1 MSNHGLTADN
11 MMQQFPIALQKDP
24 KTVAL
29 GQAIA
34 KVMESRQDEIDS
46 LRIYT
51 RIDELPEWLLDILAR
66 DFAVDWYDRS
76 YTLEEK
82 RKTIKDSFYVHRH
95 RGTKAAVERAISAI
109 YPNPKVL
116 EWFEYGGDPYHFKL
130 RITVDFAAINE
141 AKHQQVLKK
150 IICYKNLRSHLD
162 SVIYYTETESKACY
176 VAAIPCATTMSYTVL
191 MPGVI
196 EPRAVSAH
204 ACAAGAVSTT
214 RMKTTIALP
223 GTIHAKAVSA
233 QALASGRPAQTYE
246 TVTIKLGGKSL

>member
-82 RKTIKDSFYVHRH
+82 RKTITVAQKRLLKEPFLRF
-95 RGTKAAVERAISAI
+95 IPI
-109 YPNPKVL
+109 PKFWSGL
-116 EWFEYGGDPYHFKL
+116 S
-130 RITVDFAAINE
+130 TAAIRTTSNSVSRLISLQSMRPNISRFCKKSS
-141 AKHQQVLKK
+141 ATKIFGRIWTASFTTRKRSRKRAMLQRFPAPQRCPTRFLCRVLSS
-150 IICYKNLRSHLD
+150 R
-162 SVIYYTETESKACY
+162 
-176 VAAIPCATTMSYTVL
+176 
-191 MPGVI
+191 GQ
-196 EPRAVSAH
+196 SAH
-204 ACAAGAVSTT
+204 TPAPLV
-214 RMKTTIALP
+214 R
-223 GTIHAKAVSA
+223 SA
-233 QALASGRPAQTYE
+233 Q
-246 TVTIKLGGKSL
+246 LG

>member
-51 RIDELPEWLLDILAR
+51 RIDEL
-66 DFAVDWYDRS
+66 
-76 YTLEEK
+76 
-82 RKTIKDSFYVHRH
+82 
-95 RGTKAAVERAISAI
+95 
-109 YPNPKVL
+109 
-116 EWFEYGGDPYHFKL
+116 

-141 AKHQQVLKK
+141 AKHQQVLQK

-162 SVIYYTETESKACY
+162 SVIYYTETEPKACY

>member
-76 YTLEEK
+76 YLVVAVKGWRTVFQRSKGGLFEVYTFDAG
-82 RKTIKDSFYVHRH
+82 RKKQIPQPVRVDVPAHLAGLPADVPLHSLIHAGLSFTCGNASVTGQVIGQVDIIGHFFRVAGDHIVRQRH
-95 RGTKAAVERAISAI
+95 RRQCSPVLGNLRRRVRSRQTVPGLGEFATTSAIS
-109 YPNPKVL
+109 VETL
-116 EWFEYGGDPYHFKL
+116 
-130 RITVDFAAINE
+130 FA
-141 AKHQQVLKK
+141 KYL
-150 IICYKNLRSHLD
+150 
-162 SVIYYTETESKACY
+162 
-176 VAAIPCATTMSYTVL
+176 
-191 MPGVI
+191 
-196 EPRAVSAH
+196 
-204 ACAAGAVSTT
+204 
-214 RMKTTIALP
+214 
-223 GTIHAKAVSA
+223 
-233 QALASGRPAQTYE
+233 
-246 TVTIKLGGKSL
+246 

>member
-1 MSNHGLTADN
+1 MIVGC
-11 MMQQFPIALQKDP
+11 
-24 KTVAL
+24 L
-29 GQAIA
+29 G
-34 KVMESRQDEIDS
+34 D
-46 LRIYT
+46 
-51 RIDELPEWLLDILAR
+51 
-66 DFAVDWYDRS
+66 
-76 YTLEEK
+76 
-82 RKTIKDSFYVHRH
+82 
-95 RGTKAAVERAISAI
+95 
-109 YPNPKVL
+109 
-116 EWFEYGGDPYHFKL
+116 
-130 RITVDFAAINE
+130 
-141 AKHQQVLKK
+141 
-150 IICYKNLRSHLD
+150 ICYKNLRSHLD
-162 SVIYYTETESKACY
+162 SVIYYTETEPKACY

>member
-46 LRIYT
+46 L
-51 RIDELPEWLLDILAR
+51 
-66 DFAVDWYDRS
+66 
-76 YTLEEK
+76 
-82 RKTIKDSFYVHRH
+82 RH

-141 AKHQQVLKK
+141 AKHQQVLQK

-162 SVIYYTETESKACY
+162 SVIYYTETEPKACY

>member
-24 KTVAL
+24 KMVAL

-141 AKHQQVLKK
+141 AKHQQVLQK

-162 SVIYYTETESKACY
+162 SVIYYTETEPKACY

-191 MPGVI
+191 MAGCY
-196 EPRAVSAH
+196 RAAGSQRTRLRRWCGQH
-204 ACAAGAVSTT
+204 NSDENDHCAARNYPRQGCVCTGACIWQT
-214 RMKTTIALP
+214 RADL
-223 GTIHAKAVSA
+223 
-233 QALASGRPAQTYE
+233 
-246 TVTIKLGGKSL
+246 

>member
-24 KTVAL
+24 KMVAL

-141 AKHQQVLKK
+141 AKHQQVLQKSSATK
-150 IICYKNLRSHLD
+150 IFGRIWTASFTTRKRSRKRAMLQRFPAPQRCPTRFLRR
-162 SVIYYTETESKACY
+162 
-176 VAAIPCATTMSYTVL
+176 VL
-191 MPGVI
+191 SSRGQ
-196 EPRAVSAH
+196 SAH
-204 ACAAGAVSTT
+204 TPAPLV
-214 RMKTTIALP
+214 R
-223 GTIHAKAVSA
+223 SA
-233 QALASGRPAQTYE
+233 Q
-246 TVTIKLGGKSL
+246 LG

>member
-141 AKHQQVLKK
+141 AKHQQVLQKSSATK
-150 IICYKNLRSHLD
+150 IFGRIWTASFTTRKRSRERAMLQRFPAPQRCP
-162 SVIYYTETESKACY
+162 TRFLCR
-176 VAAIPCATTMSYTVL
+176 VL
-191 MPGVI
+191 SSRGQ
-196 EPRAVSAH
+196 SAH
-204 ACAAGAVSTT
+204 TPAPLV
-214 RMKTTIALP
+214 R
-223 GTIHAKAVSA
+223 SA
-233 QALASGRPAQTYE
+233 Q
-246 TVTIKLGGKSL
+246 LG

>member
-141 AKHQQVLKK
+141 DKHQQVLQKSSATK
-150 IICYKNLRSHLD
+150 IFGRIWTASFTTRKRSRKRAMLQRFPAPQRCP
-162 SVIYYTETESKACY
+162 TRFLCR
-176 VAAIPCATTMSYTVL
+176 VL
-191 MPGVI
+191 SSRGQ
-196 EPRAVSAH
+196 SAH
-204 ACAAGAVSTT
+204 TPAPLV
-214 RMKTTIALP
+214 R
-223 GTIHAKAVSA
+223 SA
-233 QALASGRPAQTYE
+233 Q
-246 TVTIKLGGKSL
+246 LG

>member
-116 EWFEYGGDPYHFKL
+116 EWFEYGGDPYQSMRPNISRFCKKSSATKIFG
-130 RITVDFAAINE
+130 RIWTASFTTRKRSRKRAMLQRFPAP
-141 AKHQQVLKK
+141 QRCPTRFLCRVLSS
-150 IICYKNLRSHLD
+150 R
-162 SVIYYTETESKACY
+162 
-176 VAAIPCATTMSYTVL
+176 
-191 MPGVI
+191 GQ
-196 EPRAVSAH
+196 SAH
-204 ACAAGAVSTT
+204 TPAPLV
-214 RMKTTIALP
+214 R
-223 GTIHAKAVSA
+223 SA
-233 QALASGRPAQTYE
+233 Q
-246 TVTIKLGGKSL
+246 LG

>member
-1 MSNHGLTADN
+1 M
-11 MMQQFPIALQKDP
+11 
-24 KTVAL
+24 
-29 GQAIA
+29 
-34 KVMESRQDEIDS
+34 
-46 LRIYT
+46 
-51 RIDELPEWLLDILAR
+51 
-66 DFAVDWYDRS
+66 
-76 YTLEEK
+76 
-82 RKTIKDSFYVHRH
+82 
-95 RGTKAAVERAISAI
+95 
-109 YPNPKVL
+109 

-141 AKHQQVLKK
+141 AKHQQVLQK

-162 SVIYYTETESKACY
+162 SVIYYTETEPKACY

>member
-141 AKHQQVLKK
+141 AKHQQVLQKSSATK
-150 IICYKNLRSHLD
+150 IFGRIWTASFTTRKRSRKRAMLQRFPAPQQCP
-162 SVIYYTETESKACY
+162 TRFLCR
-176 VAAIPCATTMSYTVL
+176 VL
-191 MPGVI
+191 SSRGQ
-196 EPRAVSAH
+196 SAH
-204 ACAAGAVSTT
+204 TPAPLV
-214 RMKTTIALP
+214 R
-223 GTIHAKAVSA
+223 SA
-233 QALASGRPAQTYE
+233 Q
-246 TVTIKLGGKSL
+246 LG

>member
-1 MSNHGLTADN
+1 MSTA
-11 MMQQFPIALQKDP
+11 
-24 KTVAL
+24 
-29 GQAIA
+29 AIRTTSNS
-34 KVMESRQDEIDS
+34 VS
-46 LRIYT
+46 
-51 RIDELPEWLLDILAR
+51 
-66 DFAVDWYDRS
+66 
-76 YTLEEK
+76 
-82 RKTIKDSFYVHRH
+82 
-95 RGTKAAVERAISAI
+95 
-109 YPNPKVL
+109 
-116 EWFEYGGDPYHFKL
+116 
-130 RITVDFAAINE
+130 INE
-141 AKHQQVLKK
+141 AKHQQVLQK

-162 SVIYYTETESKACY
+162 SVIYYTETEPKACY

>member
-109 YPNPKVL
+109 YPNPKFWSGL
-116 EWFEYGGDPYHFKL
+116 S
-130 RITVDFAAINE
+130 TAAIRTTSNSVSRLISLQSMRPNISRFCKKSS
-141 AKHQQVLKK
+141 ATKIFGRIWTASFTTRKRSRKRAMLQRFPAPQRCPTRFLCRVLSS
-150 IICYKNLRSHLD
+150 R
-162 SVIYYTETESKACY
+162 
-176 VAAIPCATTMSYTVL
+176 
-191 MPGVI
+191 GQ
-196 EPRAVSAH
+196 SAH
-204 ACAAGAVSTT
+204 TPAPLV
-214 RMKTTIALP
+214 R
-223 GTIHAKAVSA
+223 SA
-233 QALASGRPAQTYE
+233 Q
-246 TVTIKLGGKSL
+246 LG

>member
-76 YTLEEK
+76 YTLE
-82 RKTIKDSFYVHRH
+82 
-95 RGTKAAVERAISAI
+95 RAISAI

-141 AKHQQVLKK
+141 AKHQQVLQK

-162 SVIYYTETESKACY
+162 SVIYYTETEPKACY

>member
-82 RKTIKDSFYVHRH
+82 RKTIKNTVAQKRLLKEPFLRF
-95 RGTKAAVERAISAI
+95 IPI
-109 YPNPKVL
+109 PKFWSGL
-116 EWFEYGGDPYHFKL
+116 S
-130 RITVDFAAINE
+130 TAAIRTTSNSVSRLISLQSMRPNISRFCKKSS
-141 AKHQQVLKK
+141 ATKIFGRIWTASFTTRKRSRKRAMLQRFPAPQRCPTRFLCRVLSS
-150 IICYKNLRSHLD
+150 R
-162 SVIYYTETESKACY
+162 
-176 VAAIPCATTMSYTVL
+176 
-191 MPGVI
+191 GQ
-196 EPRAVSAH
+196 SAH
-204 ACAAGAVSTT
+204 TPAPLV
-214 RMKTTIALP
+214 R
-223 GTIHAKAVSA
+223 SA
-233 QALASGRPAQTYE
+233 Q
-246 TVTIKLGGKSL
+246 LG

>member
-141 AKHQQVLKK
+141 AKHQQVLQKSSATK
-150 IICYKNLRSHLD
+150 IFGRIWTASFTTRKRSRKRAMLQRFPAPQRCP
-162 SVIYYTETESKACY
+162 TRFLCR
-176 VAAIPCATTMSYTVL
+176 VL
-191 MPGVI
+191 SSRGQ
-196 EPRAVSAH
+196 SAH
-204 ACAAGAVSTT
+204 TSAPLV
-214 RMKTTIALP
+214 R
-223 GTIHAKAVSA
+223 SA
-233 QALASGRPAQTYE
+233 Q
-246 TVTIKLGGKSL
+246 LG

>member
-82 RKTIKDSFYVHRH
+82 RKTSRTASMFT
-95 RGTKAAVERAISAI
+95 GTAAQKRLLKEPFLRFIPI
-109 YPNPKVL
+109 PKFWSGL
-116 EWFEYGGDPYHFKL
+116 S
-130 RITVDFAAINE
+130 TAAIRTTSNSVSRLISLQSMRPNISRFCKKSS
-141 AKHQQVLKK
+141 ATKIFGRIWTASFTTRKRSRKRAMLQRFPAPQRCPTRFLCRVLSS
-150 IICYKNLRSHLD
+150 R
-162 SVIYYTETESKACY
+162 
-176 VAAIPCATTMSYTVL
+176 
-191 MPGVI
+191 GQ
-196 EPRAVSAH
+196 SAH
-204 ACAAGAVSTT
+204 TPAPLV
-214 RMKTTIALP
+214 R
-223 GTIHAKAVSA
+223 SA
-233 QALASGRPAQTYE
+233 Q
-246 TVTIKLGGKSL
+246 LG

>member
-82 RKTIKDSFYVHRH
+82 EKPSRTASMFT
-95 RGTKAAVERAISAI
+95 GTVAQKRLLKEPFLRFIPI
-109 YPNPKVL
+109 PKFWSGL
-116 EWFEYGGDPYHFKL
+116 S
-130 RITVDFAAINE
+130 TAAIRTTSNSVSRLISL
-141 AKHQQVLKK
+141 QSMRPNISRFCKK
-150 IICYKNLRSHLD
+150 S
-162 SVIYYTETESKACY
+162 S
-176 VAAIPCATTMSYTVL
+176 ATKIFGRIWTASF
-191 MPGVI
+191 
-196 EPRAVSAH
+196 
-204 ACAAGAVSTT
+204 TT
-214 RMKTTIALP
+214 RKRSRKRAMLQRFPAPQRCPTRFLCRVLSSRGQSAYTPAPL
-223 GTIHAKAVSA
+223 VRSA
-233 QALASGRPAQTYE
+233 Q
-246 TVTIKLGGKSL
+246 LG

>member
-76 YTLEEK
+76 LRKKEK
-82 RKTIKDSFYVHRH
+82 PSRTASMFT
-95 RGTKAAVERAISAI
+95 GTVAQKRLLKEPFLRFIPI
-109 YPNPKVL
+109 PKFWSGL
-116 EWFEYGGDPYHFKL
+116 S
-130 RITVDFAAINE
+130 TAAIRTTSNSVSRLISL
-141 AKHQQVLKK
+141 QSMRPNISRFCKK
-150 IICYKNLRSHLD
+150 
-162 SVIYYTETESKACY
+162 
-176 VAAIPCATTMSYTVL
+176 
-191 MPGVI
+191 
-196 EPRAVSAH
+196 
-204 ACAAGAVSTT
+204 
-214 RMKTTIALP
+214 
-223 GTIHAKAVSA
+223 
-233 QALASGRPAQTYE
+233 
-246 TVTIKLGGKSL
+246 

>member
-1 MSNHGLTADN
+1 M
-11 MMQQFPIALQKDP
+11 
-24 KTVAL
+24 AL

-141 AKHQQVLKK
+141 AKHQQVLQKSSATK
-150 IICYKNLRSHLD
+150 IFGRIWTASFTTRKRSRKRAMLQRFPAPQRCP
-162 SVIYYTETESKACY
+162 TRFLCR
-176 VAAIPCATTMSYTVL
+176 VL
-191 MPGVI
+191 SSRGQ
-196 EPRAVSAH
+196 SAH
-204 ACAAGAVSTT
+204 TPAPLV
-214 RMKTTIALP
+214 R
-223 GTIHAKAVSA
+223 SA
-233 QALASGRPAQTYE
+233 Q
-246 TVTIKLGGKSL
+246 LG

>member
-141 AKHQQVLKK
+141 AKHQQVLQKSSATK
-150 IICYKNLRSHLD
+150 IFGRIWTASFTTRKRSRKRAMLQRFPAPQRCP
-162 SVIYYTETESKACY
+162 TRFLCR
-176 VAAIPCATTMSYTVL
+176 VL
-191 MPGVI
+191 SSRGQ
-196 EPRAVSAH
+196 SAH
-204 ACAAGAVSTT
+204 TPAPLV
-214 RMKTTIALP
+214 RL
-223 GTIHAKAVSA
+223 A
-233 QALASGRPAQTYE
+233 Q
-246 TVTIKLGGKSL
+246 LG

>member
-116 EWFEYGGDPYHFKL
+116 EWLYFS
-130 RITVDFAAINE
+130 R
-141 AKHQQVLKK
+141 
-150 IICYKNLRSHLD
+150 
-162 SVIYYTETESKACY
+162 
-176 VAAIPCATTMSYTVL
+176 
-191 MPGVI
+191 
-196 EPRAVSAH
+196 
-204 ACAAGAVSTT
+204 
-214 RMKTTIALP
+214 LP
-223 GTIHAKAVSA
+223 
-233 QALASGRPAQTYE
+233 
-246 TVTIKLGGKSL
+246 

>member
-141 AKHQQVLKK
+141 AKHQQVLQKSSATK
-150 IICYKNLRSHLD
+150 IFGRIWTASF
-162 SVIYYTETESKACY
+162 
-176 VAAIPCATTMSYTVL
+176 
-191 MPGVI
+191 
-196 EPRAVSAH
+196 
-204 ACAAGAVSTT
+204 TT
-214 RMKTTIALP
+214 RKRSRKRAMLQRFPAPQRCPTRFLCRVLSSRGQSARTPAPL
-223 GTIHAKAVSA
+223 VRSA
-233 QALASGRPAQTYE
+233 Q
-246 TVTIKLGGKSL
+246 LG

>member
-141 AKHQQVLKK
+141 AKHSRFCKKSSATKIFGRIWTASFTTRKRSRKRAMLQRFPAPQRCPTRFLCRVLSS
-150 IICYKNLRSHLD
+150 R
-162 SVIYYTETESKACY
+162 
-176 VAAIPCATTMSYTVL
+176 
-191 MPGVI
+191 GQ
-196 EPRAVSAH
+196 SAH
-204 ACAAGAVSTT
+204 TPAPLV
-214 RMKTTIALP
+214 R
-223 GTIHAKAVSA
+223 SA
-233 QALASGRPAQTYE
+233 Q
-246 TVTIKLGGKSL
+246 LG

>member
-1 MSNHGLTADN
+1 MST
-11 MMQQFPIALQKDP
+11 
-24 KTVAL
+24 
-29 GQAIA
+29 
-34 KVMESRQDEIDS
+34 
-46 LRIYT
+46 
-51 RIDELPEWLLDILAR
+51 
-66 DFAVDWYDRS
+66 
-76 YTLEEK
+76 
-82 RKTIKDSFYVHRH
+82 
-95 RGTKAAVERAISAI
+95 
-109 YPNPKVL
+109 
-116 EWFEYGGDPYHFKL
+116 
-130 RITVDFAAINE
+130 AAIRTTSNSVSRLISL
-141 AKHQQVLKK
+141 QSMRPNISRFCKK

-162 SVIYYTETESKACY
+162 SVIYYTETEPKACY

>member
-141 AKHQQVLKK
+141 AKHQQVLQK
-150 IICYKNLRSHLD
+150 IICYKNLRAHLD
-162 SVIYYTETESKACY
+162 SVI
-176 VAAIPCATTMSYTVL
+176 
-191 MPGVI
+191 
-196 EPRAVSAH
+196 
-204 ACAAGAVSTT
+204 STT
-214 RMKTTIALP
+214 RKRSRKRAMLQRFPAPQRCPTRFLCRVLSSRGQSAHTPAP
-223 GTIHAKAVSA
+223 MVRSA
-233 QALASGRPAQTYE
+233 Q
-246 TVTIKLGGKSL
+246 LG

>member
-141 AKHQQVLKK
+141 AKHQQVLQKSSATK
-150 IICYKNLRSHLD
+150 IFGRIWTASFTTRKRSRKRAMLQRFPAPQRCP
-162 SVIYYTETESKACY
+162 TRFLCR
-176 VAAIPCATTMSYTVL
+176 VL
-191 MPGVI
+191 SSRGQ
-196 EPRAVSAH
+196 SAH
-204 ACAAGAVSTT
+204 TPAPLV
-214 RMKTTIALP
+214 R
-223 GTIHAKAVSA
+223 SA
-233 QALASGRPAQTYE
+233 Q
-246 TVTIKLGGKSL
+246 LG

>member
-1 MSNHGLTADN
+1 MSNHALTADN

-51 RIDELPEWLLDILAR
+51 RIDELPEGLLDILAR

-109 YPNPKVL
+109 YPNPKVM
-116 EWFEYGGDPYHFKL
+116 EWFEYNGAPYHFKL

-141 AKHQQVLKK
+141 TKHRQVLQK
-150 IICYKNLRSHLD
+150 IISYKNLRSHLD
-162 SVIYYTETESKACY
+162 SIIYFTEIPPTECYIAAVPYT
-176 VAAIPCATTMSYTVL
+176 AAMSYTVQLPGIIEPLAIKAIGCASGTVSRTL
-191 MPGVI
+191 MATTVEVPGVI
-196 EPRAVSAH
+196 GPQS
-204 ACAAGAVSTT
+204 
-214 RMKTTIALP
+214 IN
-223 GTIHAKAVSA
+223 
-233 QALASGRPAQTYE
+233 AQTLVTGHFAHSYE
-246 TVTIKLGGKSL
+246 TITIKIGGKIS

>member
-66 DFAVDWYDRS
+66 DFAVDWYDKS

-141 AKHQQVLKK
+141 AKHQQVLQKSSATK
-150 IICYKNLRSHLD
+150 IFGRIWTASFTTRKRSRKRAMLQRFPAPQRCP
-162 SVIYYTETESKACY
+162 TRFLCR
-176 VAAIPCATTMSYTVL
+176 VL
-191 MPGVI
+191 SSRGQ
-196 EPRAVSAH
+196 SAH
-204 ACAAGAVSTT
+204 TPAPLV
-214 RMKTTIALP
+214 R
-223 GTIHAKAVSA
+223 SA
-233 QALASGRPAQTYE
+233 Q
-246 TVTIKLGGKSL
+246 LG

>member
-24 KTVAL
+24 KMVAL

-141 AKHQQVLKK
+141 AKHQQVLQKSSATK
-150 IICYKNLRSHLD
+150 IFGRIWTASFTTRKRSRKRAMLQRFPAPQRCP
-162 SVIYYTETESKACY
+162 TRFLCR
-176 VAAIPCATTMSYTVL
+176 VL
-191 MPGVI
+191 SSRGQ
-196 EPRAVSAH
+196 SAH
-204 ACAAGAVSTT
+204 TPAPLV
-214 RMKTTIALP
+214 R
-223 GTIHAKAVSA
+223 SA
-233 QALASGRPAQTYE
+233 Q
-246 TVTIKLGGKSL
+246 LG

>member
-1 MSNHGLTADN
+1 MT
-11 MMQQFPIALQKDP
+11 F
-24 KTVAL
+24 
-29 GQAIA
+29 
-34 KVMESRQDEIDS
+34 
-46 LRIYT
+46 
-51 RIDELPEWLLDILAR
+51 WL
-66 DFAVDWYDRS
+66 VTSPWYDRS

-141 AKHQQVLKK
+141 AKHQQVLQK

-162 SVIYYTETESKACY
+162 SVIYYTETEPKACY